1 MSRIFGFLLV
11 LLFCISCS
19 DANANN
25 TIVVKPTP
33 KVTEIADFG
42 PVGPDQDRIDY
53 AQSIVNRAAEL
64 TQELNV
70 AEVTSV
76 TNFLQ
81 LCGIWKPAEQGIL
94 NIYPVEEDVCNIV
107 VLKDEDQKFESFKS
121 YFVEGEGVRSENFA
135 VYDYYNNL
143 IIIRMLPE
151 TTEYKLSLD
160 YLALVMVHEAVHN
173 LVQPDCTGLA
183 QMACRASRE
192 AVAYQAEFLLLD
204 LLGNKKAPDSYFP
217 TLQATAQK
225 MGPLY
230 EASGEVFFPDYEKSS
245 DLRRFFD
252 SESKLQD
259 DLWLSVYWLRGYWEI
274 YMFLRG
280 DMPSADIS
288 FQALLQYLYE
298 NGAMR

>member
-1 MSRIFGFLLV
+1 MKKYIFLIC

-19 DANANN
+19 NSNANN
-25 TIVVKPTP
+25 NLEVQSTSIPASAP
-33 KVTEIADFG
+33 EIFG

-53 AQSIVNRAAEL
+53 AQSIINRASEL

-76 TNFLQ
+76 TDFLQ
-81 LCGIWKPAEQGIL
+81 LCSIWAPVDQGMI
-94 NIYPVEEDVCNIV
+94 NIFSVGEDVCQIV
-107 VLKDEDQKFESFKS
+107 VLKDEDRNLQSFEG
-121 YFVEGEGVRSENFA
+121 YFNQSGVRSESIG
-135 VYDYYNNL
+135 VYDYQNDV
-143 IIIRMLPE
+143 IIIRMLPDSPE
-151 TTEYKLSLD
+151 NKLSLD
-160 YLALVMVHEAVHN
+160 FLALVMVHEAIHK
-173 LVQPDCTGLA
+173 LVRPDCTGLT
-183 QMACRASRE
+183 QFACRASRE
-192 AVAYQAEFLLLD
+192 AIAYQVEFLLLD
-204 LLGNKKAPDSYFP
+204 LLGNNKAPDYFP

-230 EASGEVFFPDYEKSS
+230 EESGEVFFPDYEKSS

-259 DLWLSVYWLRGYWEI
+259 DLWLSVYWLRGYWEM

-288 FQALLQYLYE
+288 FQAFLQHLYE
-298 NGAMR
+298 SGVMK